1 MDKIL
6 VSRKQAAKFLGVST
20 NTVDR
25 RIKKLEEL
33 SPSRYEM
40 PVIRT
45 KGCVRINLLCLIDY
59 MGYENFFEAGME
71 VPPFKPGIIAKELAF
86 ASE

>member
-20 NTVDR
+20 QTVDR
-25 RIKKLEEL
+25 RIEKLEEL
-33 SPSRYEM
+33 SPRRYDM
-40 PVIRT
+40 PVIRAD
-45 KGCVRINLLCLIDY
+45 GFVRINLLCLIDY
-59 MGYENFFEAGME
+59 IGYENFFKAGVA
-71 VPPFKPGIIAKELAF
+71 VPPFKPDVVAKELAL